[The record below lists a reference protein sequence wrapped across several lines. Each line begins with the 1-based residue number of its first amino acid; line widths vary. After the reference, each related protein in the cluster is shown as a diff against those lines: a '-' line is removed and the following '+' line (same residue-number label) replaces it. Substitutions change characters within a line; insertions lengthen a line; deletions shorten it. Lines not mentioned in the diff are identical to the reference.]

1 MKPSTIGAMTGLF
14 MVLGAAGCGQPGD
27 DEAAGVEEVS
37 GAATLAQDVNC
48 GGPAVGQFVA
58 DEGFTGGGTIS
69 HKDVIN
75 VSSVPPFVGAQ
86 VFQTGRVGSFTY
98 TFGPYP
104 ANWPVAIR
112 LFFAETFFKAENL
125 RQFNVTVQGA
135 PALTNFDIFHE
146 AKGKDIAIER
156 DLAATSDAAGN
167 VKIQFKSI
175 KGKDQSLV
183 SGISVSPFK
192 VSS

>member
-1 MKPSTIGAMTGLF
+1 MRHHVAWASMIARATRSGQTSKTIRASGASMKRSTIGAMTGLF
-14 MVLGAAGCGQPGD
+14 MVLGAA
-27 DEAAGVEEVS
+27 
-37 GAATLAQDVNC
+37 TLARDVNC

-75 VSSVPPFVGAQ
+75 VSGVPPFVGAQ

-112 LFFAETFFKAENL
+112 LFFAE
-125 RQFNVTVQGA
+125 
-135 PALTNFDIFHE
+135 
-146 AKGKDIAIER
+146 
-156 DLAATSDAAGN
+156 
-167 VKIQFKSI
+167 
-175 KGKDQSLV
+175 
-183 SGISVSPFK
+183 
-192 VSS
+192 